1 MAAITSPSCREM
13 VRTARAITFQ
23 AGEALLPH
31 LQARHS
37 MTADRTAGL
46 RVEARATQ
54 GALPRTRHPAAA
66 PLHPV
71 AEVRPR
77 PLPAQL
83 RTILRLLVRSK
94 FVPGLSLQP
103 TQKIWLKAFCS
114 LAALYCS
121 PVQSEDILTIK
132 PPDPDM
138 RLPYGHDSNQFVD
151 VRIPNSKGPH
161 PVVFFIHGGYWRA
174 KYDLTY
180 AGHLCGALKKLGIV
194 SWNVEYR
201 RVGNP
206 GGGWPGT
213 FEDIRSAYRRLH
225 HPDRKTAAL
234 DLKRVCV
241 AGHSAGGQ
249 LALCLAAH
257 EPTVRNVL
265 SLAGVLDLHRGWE
278 LHLSNDA
285 VAGFL
290 GGSPTEV
297 PDHYREASPAEQ
309 RITATQKLIHGTA
322 DDSVPY
328 EISKNY
334 AQQKKR
340 AGENVDV
347 LTLEQTGHFEI
358 VDPASAVWKQ
368 VQKALVSLTAA

>member
-1 MAAITSPSCREM
+1 
-13 VRTARAITFQ
+13 
-23 AGEALLPH
+23 
-31 LQARHS
+31 
-37 MTADRTAGL
+37 
-46 RVEARATQ
+46 
-54 GALPRTRHPAAA
+54 
-66 PLHPV
+66 
-71 AEVRPR
+71 
-77 PLPAQL
+77 
-83 RTILRLLVRSK
+83 
-94 FVPGLSLQP
+94 
-103 TQKIWLKAFCS
+103 
-114 LAALYCS
+114 
-121 PVQSEDILTIK
+121 
-132 PPDPDM
+132 M

-151 VRIPNSKGPH
+151 VRIPAGKGSL

-180 AGHLCGALKKLGIV
+180 AGHLCEALKKVGIA

-225 HPDRKTAAL
+225 HLDGNTAAL

-249 LALCLAAH
+249 LALCLAVH

-297 PDHYREASPAEQ
+297 PDHYREASPAQQ

-322 DDSVPY
+322 DDSVPS

-340 AGENVDV
+340 AGEDVDL
-347 LTLEQTGHFEI
+347 LTLEKTGHFEI
-358 VDPASAVWKQ
+358 VDPASAVWKK
-368 VQKALVSLTAA
+368 VQETIVSLTLA